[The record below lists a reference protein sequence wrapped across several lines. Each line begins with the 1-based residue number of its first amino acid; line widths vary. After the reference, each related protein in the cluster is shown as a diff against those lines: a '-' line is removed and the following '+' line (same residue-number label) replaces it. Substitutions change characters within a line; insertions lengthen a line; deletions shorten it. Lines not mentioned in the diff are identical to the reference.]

1 MADKLGLIGPAME
14 QPEYN
19 LFNRKKAR
27 RPCCGPLIL
36 THTLLL
42 PCLPYPE
49 YTCSSARRRGVPLWA
64 PRGALKR
71 YPHPIPLA
79 YAP

>member
-27 RPCCGPLIL
+27 RPL
-36 THTLLL
+36 
-42 PCLPYPE
+42 
-49 YTCSSARRRGVPLWA
+49 RA
-64 PRGALKR
+64 PRGA
-71 YPHPIPLA
+71 H
-79 YAP
+79 